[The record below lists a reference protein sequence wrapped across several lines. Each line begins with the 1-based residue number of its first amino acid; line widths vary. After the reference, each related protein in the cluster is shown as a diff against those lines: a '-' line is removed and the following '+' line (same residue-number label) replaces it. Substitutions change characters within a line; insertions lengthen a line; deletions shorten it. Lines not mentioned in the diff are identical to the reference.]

1 MSLRLLRV
9 ALLGRC
15 MLDFGFAW
23 YLPRLRHSSPDVVAN
38 ALASFALLDGIAAAV
53 IAVLSL
59 SARLRYGLAALA
71 ALDALLRIV
80 AGSALRFGPGIPY
93 FPITIAL
100 YLGMLVA
107 FAFAFGVAEIIEARR
122 LQREFGWSSLTI
134 GIAVAAAVTLALPL
148 VHLTIVTDPERVP
161 MLFEIGVML
170 QGMTMLALAITVRRR
185 IDRLQHS
192 TPPAETK

>member
-15 MLDFGFAW
+15 VLDFGFAW

-53 IAVLSL
+53 IAALSL
-59 SARLRYGLAALA
+59 SARLPSGIAALA

-80 AGSALRFGPGIPY
+80 AGSMLHFGPGIPY

-100 YLGMLVA
+100 YLGILVA
-107 FAFAFGVAEIIEARR
+107 FAFAFGVAEIVEARR
-122 LQREFGWSSLTI
+122 LHREFGWSSLTI
-134 GIAVAAAVTLALPL
+134 GIAVAAAVTLAVPL
-148 VHLTIVTDPERVP
+148 VHLTIVTDPDRVP
-161 MLFEIGVML
+161 MLFDIGIML
-170 QGMTMLALAITVRRR
+170 QGLTMLALVITVRGPF
-185 IDRLQHS
+185 DSPQHS
-192 TPPAETK
+192 TPPAATK